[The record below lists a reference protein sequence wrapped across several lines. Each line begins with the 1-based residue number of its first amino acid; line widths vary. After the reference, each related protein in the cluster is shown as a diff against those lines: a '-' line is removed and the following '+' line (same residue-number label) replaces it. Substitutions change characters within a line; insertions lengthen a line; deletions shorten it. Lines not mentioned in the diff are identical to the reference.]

1 MCAEYQLF
9 ASLPLVHC
17 RRAAAG
23 RETGSRPFAP
33 GRQET
38 LYRVRRVFSPQ
49 VKPWEIL
56 PGLRRTH
63 EKNQSR
69 TAQAE
74 TTATM
79 SRFRI
84 FQTPV
89 NQGFFDRPQRAGDTF
104 ILYPH
109 KSRFNCV
116 TEANRQE
123 VRTITEYITADTT
136 MTRFLPYPYF
146 LLKMDL
152 SYTARLLYALLL
164 DRSTLSQKNGWQ
176 DSEGRTY
183 IVYPVSEITEAMDKG
198 ALRVCAFQRAGTV
211 YH

>member
-17 RRAAAG
+17 RRAATG

-49 VKPWEIL
+49 VKPGEIL

-79 SRFRI
+79 SRFRNWKA
-84 FQTPV
+84 PV
-89 NQGFFDRPQRAGDTF
+89 NQDFFDRPQRVADIY
-104 ILYPH
+104 ILYPS
-109 KSRFNCV
+109 KRRPK
-116 TEANRQE
+116 A
-123 VRTITEYITADTT
+123 
-136 MTRFLPYPYF
+136 
-146 LLKMDL
+146 
-152 SYTARLLYALLL
+152 
-164 DRSTLSQKNGWQ
+164 
-176 DSEGRTY
+176 
-183 IVYPVSEITEAMDKG
+183 
-198 ALRVCAFQRAGTV
+198 
-211 YH
+211 